1 MFHLDNF
8 INQLRKE
15 NLNLREEITRIKLKS
30 NYLNTNNNTSIAK
43 EEKNRNSNSNEK
55 STDYSQHFLP
65 KPIGG
70 KLFKS
75 EETKIA
81 NGHVDSD
88 LPDTTSTTAIPTNQD
103 KSTNSF
109 ISDDA
114 SSKELDPAELDS
126 KSNDKTFTN
135 KPNG

>member
-1 MFHLDNF
+1 MFHLDNI

-15 NLNLREEITRIKLKS
+15 NLNLREEIKRIKLKS
-30 NYLNTNNNTSIAK
+30 NYLNTNNNTSISK
-43 EEKNRNSNSNEK
+43 EEKNSNSNSNEK

-81 NGHVDSD
+81 NGH
-88 LPDTTSTTAIPTNQD
+88 TSTTAISTNQD

-109 ISDDA
+109 ISDA
-114 SSKELDPAELDS
+114 SSKKLDPAELDS
-126 KSNDKTFTN
+126 KSNDKTLTN